1 MLLFPDLFTTVV
13 NEFLG
18 IIFLKLSTENER
30 VTKKYKK
37 LARRNG
43 QLEKELEDLKQQF
56 RKNEFMQTLTRRS
69 VKKKIV
75 VIVRKSL
82 LGLNF
87 NNHLLY
93 SCCLPHTTLFY

>member
-75 VIVRKSL
+75 VIFVRKSL
-82 LGLNF
+82 
-87 NNHLLY
+87 
-93 SCCLPHTTLFY
+93 